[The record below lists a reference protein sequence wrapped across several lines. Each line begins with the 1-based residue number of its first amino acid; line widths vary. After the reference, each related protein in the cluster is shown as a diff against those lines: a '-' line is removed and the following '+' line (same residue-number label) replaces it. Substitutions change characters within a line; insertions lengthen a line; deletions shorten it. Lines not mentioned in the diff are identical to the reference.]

1 MRASTWYR
9 YHALIREHGLQL
21 TTHDHARSFT
31 LWPLL
36 LEAGT
41 HRRVVAESL
50 GHANP
55 ALVLSVYGHVTDRMQ
70 KDATAALEG
79 VLGPDRTALL
89 HSAVR

>member
-1 MRASTWYR
+1 M
-9 YHALIREHGLQL
+9 
-21 TTHDHARSFT
+21 
-31 LWPLL
+31 WPLL

-79 VLGPDRTALL
+79 VLGA
-89 HSAVR
+89 